1 MAEFHSYIE
10 LFLIWLLS
18 TILVRAILTRKWK
31 KYVSAPSPIALPIIG
46 HLHLISHLPHQSF
59 HKLSIRYG
67 PIMQIFLGSM
77 PCVIVSNPEIA
88 KEFLKTHETS
98 FSDRLLLLFF

>member
-46 HLHLISHLPHQSF
+46 HLHLISHLPHQNRYHHLKLYPGDENNYMSTKKLVVVECYDEMVSLN
-59 HKLSIRYG
+59 HPKLS
-67 PIMQIFLGSM
+67 
-77 PCVIVSNPEIA
+77 
-88 KEFLKTHETS
+88 
-98 FSDRLLLLFF
+98 